1 MINKFKLNQ
10 FSAFSLAEVLITLVV
25 IGVIAALVIPL
36 GLHNHHKQE
45 YEVSLKKALTTL
57 NQALFLQYALDGT
70 RVSDYDTAEEVIDN
84 IFMKRMSVIK
94 TAVNFT
100 GWPAGK
106 VFYTADGQKFCIYG
120 TKGPCTS
127 DGTEPCFSI
136 YLDVNGERKPNKYTD
151 NTLNPQDIYE
161 ATLYASRVLPIQA
174 AEGLIYDSGSNTY
187 HP

>member
-1 MINKFKLNQ
+1 MGDTMINKSNK

-36 GLHNHHKQE
+36 GLHNNHKQE
-45 YEVSLKKALTTL
+45 YEVSLKKAISKL
-57 NQALFLQYALDGT
+57 NQALLLQYAIEGT

-94 TAVNFT
+94 TTVNYT

-106 VFYTADGQKFCIYG
+106 VFYTADGQKFCVYG
-120 TKGPCTS
+120 AKGTCTP

-136 YLDVNGERKPNKYTD
+136 YFDVNGEKRPNKYTD
-151 NTLNPQDIYE
+151 DTINPQDIYE

-174 AEGLIYDSGSNTY
+174 AEGLIYNS
-187 HP
+187 H